1 MFKSS
6 STSSIKQLWLLGIS
20 SSSGINST
28 KPGLYYSKSFKNCQ
42 PINGSTIKRFKATA
56 LNISETKN
64 EDTKTNYV
72 PTIDQR
78 AKFGHTGKQVQ
89 EKIALEVSICIII
102 VNVFLLHMYFII
114 YMCAC
119 VSVKQ
124 YPVLLLFLKV

>member
-89 EKIALEVSICIII
+89 EKIALEVSIL
-102 VNVFLLHMYFII
+102 NVFLYKCI
-114 YMCAC
+114 
-119 VSVKQ
+119 
-124 YPVLLLFLKV
+124 LLFICVRV